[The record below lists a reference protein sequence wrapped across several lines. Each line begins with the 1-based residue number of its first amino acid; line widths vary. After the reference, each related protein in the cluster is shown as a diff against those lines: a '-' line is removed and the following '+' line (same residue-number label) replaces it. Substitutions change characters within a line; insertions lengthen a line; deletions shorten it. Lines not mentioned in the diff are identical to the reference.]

1 MITNLGISL
10 IEKNGYYYIY
20 IYKKCNK
27 HYILQ
32 LNKGLFFQVISSGF
46 NLLESPTTPIKPL
59 EISSTPLDATPE
71 FNTDTDN
78 YKVTEPDDFEI
89 SEPSKWRSSLGS
101 NSIRMPSEE
110 SSSTDNASIID
121 LDSRLHRSVIRKHS
135 YDSENSDVPLSRKNS
150 SRLSPLLDAPVALST
165 LKYKSLLNGSNDW
178 TNRRKSYSFEDTSPL
193 NETISYSNDTLAM
206 ESSTDSGI
214 CKSTEIVNEP
224 DDKLIDHKDKKY
236 FDRHEE
242 TFKDW
247 LSKNRPSSSFYK
259 GYHVK
264 PKREHDVVVEEPVEN
279 SLGLQSKGKVSIS
292 VPIKVETN
300 EEYQYRKNQANED
313 GDRKVKKVGFCKTE
327 LHFAAETGMV
337 NIIATDEK
345 PPPSN
350 DFRKR
355 RSAFVPIH
363 GNFEKPITLFGETLK
378 DFPEMKPSEFLTSI
392 NNETGEIDESTAAT
406 KSILKN
412 RIPKPKPYLLGEN
425 IVFGSSDDDVAN
437 RNDDRSFSNIV
448 PTAVSLINR
457 QLQERRY
464 SNETTST
471 DTDID
476 IIKNNVFR
484 TTNTGK

>member
-1 MITNLGISL
+1 M
-10 IEKNGYYYIY
+10 
-20 IYKKCNK
+20 
-27 HYILQ
+27 
-32 LNKGLFFQVISSGF
+32 ISSGF

-59 EISSTPLDATPE
+59 EISSTPLDVTPE
-71 FNTDTDN
+71 YNTDTEN

-89 SEPSKWRSSLGS
+89 SEPSKWRSSTGS

-110 SSSTDNASIID
+110 SSSTDNASVID
-121 LDSRLHRSVIRKHS
+121 LDSRLHRSIPRKQS
-135 YDSENSDVPLSRKNS
+135 YDSENSDVPLIRKSS

-193 NETISYSNDTLAM
+193 NETITYSNDTLAM

-224 DDKLIDHKDKKY
+224 DDKFIGRKDEKN
-236 FDRHEE
+236 FDRPEE

-247 LSKNRPSSSFYK
+247 LSKNRHSSSFYK
-259 GYHVK
+259 GHIK
-264 PKREHDVVVEEPVEN
+264 PRREHDVVVEEPLEN
-279 SLGLQSKGKVSIS
+279 RVALQSKDRVTIT
-292 VPIKVETN
+292 VPMTVETD
-300 EEYQYRKNQANED
+300 EEYQYRKNQATED

-327 LHFAAETGMV
+327 LHFAAETGLV

-363 GNFEKPITLFGETLK
+363 GNFEKPITLFGEAIK
-378 DFPEMKPSEFLTSI
+378 DFPIKEIKPSEFSPIT
-392 NNETGEIDESTAAT
+392 NNETGEIDENTATT

-425 IVFGSSDDDVAN
+425 MVFGSSDNDVAN
-437 RNDDRSFSNIV
+437 KYDDIRFSNVV

-457 QLQERRY
+457 QLQKNRY
-464 SNETTST
+464 KNETTLS

>member
-1 MITNLGISL
+1 M
-10 IEKNGYYYIY
+10 
-20 IYKKCNK
+20 
-27 HYILQ
+27 
-32 LNKGLFFQVISSGF
+32 ISSGF

-59 EISSTPLDATPE
+59 EISSTPLDSTPE
-71 FNTDTDN
+71 YNTEHTDTEN
-78 YKVTEPDDFEI
+78 YEVTEPDDFEI
-89 SEPSKWRSSLGS
+89 SEPSKWKSSTGG

-121 LDSRLHRSVIRKHS
+121 LDSRFHRNVFRKHS
-135 YDSENSDVPLSRKNS
+135 YDSENSDVPLSRKIS

-193 NETISYSNDTLAM
+193 DETITHSNDTLAM

-224 DDKLIDHKDKKY
+224 DDKFIDRKHRN

-247 LSKNRPSSSFYK
+247 LSKNRSTSSFYK
-259 GYHVK
+259 PYLIT
-264 PKREHDVVVEEPVEN
+264 PRREHDVVIEEPLEN
-279 SLGLQSKGKVSIS
+279 NITLQSKGKVTIT
-292 VPIKVETN
+292 VPIKVETD
-300 EEYQYRKNQANED
+300 EEYQYRKNYGSED

-327 LHFAAETGMV
+327 LHFAAETGKV

-345 PPPSN
+345 PPPTN

-363 GNFEKPITLFGETLK
+363 GNFEKPITLFGEANK
-378 DFPEMKPSEFLTSI
+378 DFPEIKPSEFLPII
-392 NNETGEIDESTAAT
+392 NNETGEIDENTAAT

-425 IVFGSSDDDVAN
+425 MVFGSSDDDVVN
-437 RNDDRSFSNIV
+437 KTDDTSSSNKV

-464 SNETTST
+464 SNETTSS
-471 DTDID
+471 DTDIGV
-476 IIKNNVFR
+476 IKNNAFR
-484 TTNTGK
+484 TTSIGQDNIINV